1 MKAHSTR
8 SKKGGTSVAQLKGV
22 LPPMMTPF
30 REDGRVDYTAF
41 ERNIDRWNKDNLAG
55 YLVLGSNSESAF
67 LSESE
72 KVRLMRLTVDAAR
85 KGRALLA
92 GTGLESARETLRLTE
107 KAAGLG
113 FAGALILT
121 PSYYIDRMDDAA
133 LIEYFTFLAD
143 RSPIPV
149 LIYNVPKYTH
159 VNVSP
164 NVVRELSAHA
174 NIAGMKD
181 SKGDIAQ
188 VEAFVQAAASG
199 FKVIV
204 GSASVWYP
212 AMRFGVTAGIVA
224 LSNFAGNQC
233 AQIQALFDAGRT
245 KEAEALHA
253 TMLSVNTAITSTF
266 GVPGLKYAAT
276 LAGYEGGH
284 VRLPLRPLDEESKN
298 NIRDTL
304 LKAGILH

>member
-1 MKAHSTR
+1 MEMRLAAV
-8 SKKGGTSVAQLKGV
+8 KGLKGV

-30 REDGRVDYTAF
+30 REDGRVDYGMF

-55 YLVLGSNSESAF
+55 YLALGSNSEAAY
-67 LSESE
+67 LSEAE
-72 KVRLMRLTVDAAR
+72 KIRLMRLTVGAAK
-85 KGRALLA
+85 KGRVLLA

-107 KAAGLG
+107 KAAHLG
-113 FAGALILT
+113 FTATLILT
-121 PSYYIDRMDDAA
+121 PSYYIDRMDDVA
-133 LIEYFTFLAD
+133 LIGYFTFVAD
-143 RSPIPV
+143 RSPLPV

-159 VNVSP
+159 VNIPVR
-164 NVVRELSAHA
+164 VVRELGAHP

-188 VEAFVQAAASG
+188 VQAFVDASAPG

-224 LSNFAGNQC
+224 LANFAGNQC
-233 AQIQALFDAGRT
+233 AEIQALFDAGEMN
-245 KEAEALHA
+245 KAESLHA
-253 TMLSVNTAITSTF
+253 TLLSVNTAITSTF

-284 VRLPLRPLDEESKN
+284 VRLPLRPLDEEAKRA
-298 NIRDTL
+298 IRDIL
-304 LKAGILH
+304 LKAGMIG